1 VFCFIIL
8 FFFDVLIHFDDCSL
22 EWWSFELLILLSGL
36 LPNPELETSVLSVW

>member
-1 VFCFIIL
+1 MFCFIML
-8 FFFDVLIHFDDCSL
+8 FFFDVPIHFDICSL